1 MCYWEATQLGVVQAD
16 WVEFAV
22 FEVKFGGLIGGY
34 ELTRLNENFV
44 NVVEF
49 LLKGL
54 MVTLHCS
61 ERWKFWVELSGGGY
75 LVEVLSW

>member
-1 MCYWEATQLGVVQAD
+1 MVQVG

-22 FEVKFGGLIGGY
+22 FEVRFGGLIDGF

-54 MVTLHCS
+54 MVNLHCN